1 MVMESNKLWMKD
13 IMLTTRNN
21 MRHVFSFNTE
31 DIQFLYFIV
40 QREPDNY
47 LYLIRIM
54 LSYLAK

>member
-40 QREPDNY
+40 QREPDN
-47 LYLIRIM
+47 
-54 LSYLAK
+54 